1 MPGPALSPLEREEIR
16 AFLVDD
22 PIVAFAS
29 IAVTLGRDAST
40 ISREVGRNGGRER
53 YRAVGAQQRAD
64 EESKRPR
71 PSLLIADPVL
81 ACLVRADLDEGFSPA
96 GCAARLRRSGAGAI
110 CHETIYRSVFD
121 GSLGVKPTE
130 CLRTRRPRRRRR
142 RSTGPSTHV
151 LGTFTK
157 IADRPASVEDR
168 VEAGHWEGDLIIGA
182 KNASAVVTLV
192 ERTSRFT
199 LLGDMPCGY
208 RPDDTLACLSELFD
222 TVPQNLRGSLTWD
235 RGSEMAGWP
244 QLESFFD
251 MPVYFADAHS
261 PWQRG
266 SNENQNRQVRFWLP
280 KGTQL
285 GDVTPEEL
293 ASITN
298 VLNHQPRR
306 MFGWE
311 TSAERYA
318 AAACTDR

>member
-1 MPGPALSPLEREEIR
+1 
-16 AFLVDD
+16 
-22 PIVAFAS
+22 
-29 IAVTLGRDAST
+29 
-40 ISREVGRNGGRER
+40 
-53 YRAVGAQQRAD
+53 
-64 EESKRPR
+64 
-71 PSLLIADPVL
+71 
-81 ACLVRADLDEGFSPA
+81 VRADLDEGFSPA
-96 GCAARLRRSGAGAI
+96 ACAARLRRSGAGAI

-121 GSLGVKPTE
+121 GSLGLKPSE

-142 RSTGPSTHV
+142 RSKAQTTHV
-151 LGTFTK
+151 LGNFTK
-157 IADRPASVEDR
+157 IADRPATVEDR

-222 TVPQNLRGSLTWD
+222 TVPQNLRSSLTWD
-235 RGSEMAGWP
+235 RGSEMAGWS
-244 QLESFFD
+244 QLESYFD

-280 KGTQL
+280 KGSRL
-285 GDVTPEEL
+285 DDVTPEEL

>member
-1 MPGPALSPLEREEIR
+1 
-16 AFLVDD
+16 
-22 PIVAFAS
+22 
-29 IAVTLGRDAST
+29 
-40 ISREVGRNGGRER
+40 
-53 YRAVGAQQRAD
+53 
-64 EESKRPR
+64 
-71 PSLLIADPVL
+71 
-81 ACLVRADLDEGFSPA
+81 
-96 GCAARLRRSGAGAI
+96 
-110 CHETIYRSVFD
+110 
-121 GSLGVKPTE
+121 
-130 CLRTRRPRRRRR
+130 
-142 RSTGPSTHV
+142 
-151 LGTFTK
+151 
-157 IADRPASVEDR
+157 
-168 VEAGHWEGDLIIGA
+168 
-182 KNASAVVTLV
+182 VVTLV

-199 LLGDMPCGY
+199 LLDDMPCGY

-222 TVPQNLRGSLTWD
+222 TVPANLRGSLTWD

-280 KGTQL
+280 KGSRL
-285 GDVTPEEL
+285 DDVTPEDL